1 MVRNPGGAP
10 FQGTDKQLLDEIQKG
25 SFQFFWNETNPQT
38 GQVKD
43 RAFLNGKDT
52 RKLAS
57 ICATGFGL
65 TSLRIGDARGYAAH
79 GEILERVRVTLAIP
93 GESNAHGSRLLLA
106 LRGYGQPAA
115 VGKVRAFF
123 DRYFPAAMRNFD
135 GARVFSG
142 GGPTFSMGWMPDSGF
157 LGKVRRPKIRCRDEK
172 NERTETSVKEKLPT
186 SWGEWRLVGSFLWA

>member
-1 MVRNPGGAP
+1 VVRNPGGAP
-10 FQGTDKQLLDEIQKG
+10 FQGPGKQLLDEIQKG

-79 GEILERVRVTLAIP
+79 GEILERVRVRLRFLANQMP
-93 GESNAHGSRLLLA
+93 TVHGF
-106 LRGYGQPAA
+106 Y
-115 VGKVRAFF
+115 
-123 DRYFPAAMRNFD
+123 
-135 GARVFSG
+135 
-142 GGPTFSMGWMPDSGF
+142 
-157 LGKVRRPKIRCRDEK
+157 
-172 NERTETSVKEKLPT
+172 
-186 SWGEWRLVGSFLWA
+186 